1 MRIAVRHIDPNF
13 KIGSDSPPSDLAD
26 AIPPHRGAIL
36 KSLRES
42 GSSELVAELLDQGV
56 LKLHDFTTPH
66 VNHRLANTAEVIR
79 ANYAHGV
86 AIAERTFQEFSRKFL
101 AQAKVL
107 ARSGTLAITS
117 DEVERRYKR
126 ISLQLVDPIKSGYQD
141 PEFDDHEFAIR
152 IPIPI
157 LTGEFKY
164 SDFVHEA
171 IHGLAGRNVVEFT
184 VSNGGGAAEKGRLAS
199 RKGLRFNIPMPEGG
213 NDLFEWLDEG
223 LVEYLTSLFVP
234 SLQKRREAYPDEVSI
249 IKTLTNPKG
258 CYRVPFEKLTAAYF
272 ADFQYSAAQGDRY
285 PQWRELNSVLP
296 IQQLNKINALIETY
310 GVERVAPL
318 LGQRNVFKASR
329 PILEGVLN
337 RE

>member
-1 MRIAVRHIDPNF
+1 MRIAVRHIDPNL
-13 KIGSDSPPSDLAD
+13 KIGSESPPNDLAD
-26 AIPPHRGAIL
+26 AIPPLRGAIL

-79 ANYAHGV
+79 ANYAHSI
-86 AIAERTFQEFSRKFL
+86 AMAERTFQEFSRKFL

-107 ARSGTLAITS
+107 ARSGTLTISS
-117 DEVERRYKR
+117 DEIDRRYKR
-126 ISLQLVDPIKSGYQD
+126 ISFQLVDPIKSGYQD

-164 SDFVHEA
+164 SDFAHEA

-184 VSNGGGAAEKGRLAS
+184 VPNGARPSETGRLAS
-199 RKGLRFNIPMPEGG
+199 RKGLRFNVPMPDGG

-223 LVEYLTSLFVP
+223 LVEYLTSFFVP
-234 SLQKRREAYPDEVSI
+234 SLQRQREAYPHEVSI

-258 CYRVPFEKLTAAYF
+258 CYRVPLEKLTAAYF
-272 ADFQYSAAQGDRY
+272 ADFDFRAEPGHRY
-285 PQWRELNSVLP
+285 PEWRDLNSVFP
-296 IQQLNKINALIETY
+296 IQQINKINLLIETY
-310 GVERVAPL
+310 GAERIAPL
-318 LGQRNVFKASR
+318 LAQRNVFKAPR
-329 PILEGVLN
+329 AVLDKILES
-337 RE
+337 